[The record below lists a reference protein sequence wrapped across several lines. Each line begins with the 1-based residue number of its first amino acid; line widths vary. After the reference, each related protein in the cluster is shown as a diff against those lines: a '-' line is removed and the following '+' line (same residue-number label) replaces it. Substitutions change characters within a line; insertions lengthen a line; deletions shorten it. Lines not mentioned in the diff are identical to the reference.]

1 MIDLLRSATPEL
13 WVQLVLFVRYCTVA
27 TVGSLAMFAMWT
39 ILLYNDVPRL
49 SKNGLI
55 KFDRHLLQMG
65 NGSGKCQRRD
75 R

>member
-1 MIDLLRSATPEL
+1 M
-13 WVQLVLFVRYCTVA
+13 A
-27 TVGSLAMFAMWT
+27 TVSSLAMFAMWT

-55 KFDRHLLQMG
+55 KFDRFLLQQNNG
-65 NGSGKCQRRD
+65 NGKCQRRD